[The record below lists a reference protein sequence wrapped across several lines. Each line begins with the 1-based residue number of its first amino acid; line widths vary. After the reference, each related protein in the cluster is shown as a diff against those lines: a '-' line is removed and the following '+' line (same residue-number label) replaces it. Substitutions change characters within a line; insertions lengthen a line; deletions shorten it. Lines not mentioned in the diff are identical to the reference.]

1 MIQVEQTVICMISLG
16 CPKNLV
22 DSEMMIGKLKAA
34 GFQVG
39 TEPECADVIVVNTC
53 GFIDSAKEEA
63 IETILQMAE
72 YKKQRCK
79 ALIVT
84 GCLAQRYAKDMLQ
97 EMPEVDFVLGTGSYG
112 DIVFAVKSV
121 LRQSDCHMMC
131 AKLGDIS
138 YLNEERVVSTSKSYA
153 YLKIAEGC
161 DNRCAYCIIPFL
173 RGPYH
178 SRAKEDILKEANFLV
193 KEGYKEIILV
203 AQDTT
208 RYGTDLCGK
217 PMLSQL
223 LREICTIPGDFRVRI
238 LYSYPDEITDELV
251 EVMATSDKI
260 CHYMDI
266 PVQHGSDPV
275 LKAMGRRSLSGEIK
289 ERVAALRSR
298 IPDLYVRTSL
308 IVGFPGETEA
318 DYEVLKEFVKEM
330 RFDRLGVF
338 EYSKEDG
345 TKAAKMPGQ
354 ILQRVK
360 KSRRNGIM
368 KIQQQISKEMNEKR
382 LGKVYTVI
390 VEGISDDGIF
400 YYGRTFAEAP
410 DIDGLVYFTAQEE
423 LQLGDTVRVKIL
435 NVEEYDLIGEQVDEL
450 TE

>member
-1 MIQVEQTVICMISLG
+1 MVQLEQTVICMISLG

-22 DSEMMIGKLKAA
+22 DSELMIGKLKAA
-34 GFQVG
+34 GFQIS
-39 TEPECADVIVVNTC
+39 TEPDQADVIVVNTC

-63 IETILQMAE
+63 IQTILQMAE
-72 YKKQRCK
+72 YKKNRCK

-84 GCLAQRYAKDMLQ
+84 GCLAQRYAKDMLE

-112 DIVFAVKSV
+112 DIVFAVKSA
-121 LRQSDCHMMC
+121 LQQGDCNMLC
-131 AKLGDIS
+131 AKLDAIE
-138 YLNEERVVSTSKSYA
+138 YLNGERVVSTSKSYA

-173 RGPYH
+173 RGPYR
-178 SRAKEDILKEANFLV
+178 SRAKEDVLKEAASLI
-193 KEGYKEIILV
+193 KAGYKEIILV

-217 PMLSQL
+217 PMLAQL
-223 LREICTIPGDFRVRI
+223 LREICAMPGDFRIRI

-251 EVMATSDKI
+251 DVIATEDKI
-260 CHYMDI
+260 CNYMDI
-266 PVQHGSDPV
+266 PVQHGSDAV
-275 LKAMGRRSLSGEIK
+275 LEAMGRRSLSGQIK
-289 ERVAALRSR
+289 ERIAKLRSK

-308 IVGFPGETEA
+308 IVGFPGETQE
-318 DYEVLKEFVKEM
+318 DYEILQEFVKEV

-338 EYSKEDG
+338 EYSKEEG
-345 TKAAKMPGQ
+345 TKAAKMSGQ
-354 ILQRVK
+354 IPQKVK
-360 KSRRNGIM
+360 RSRRNGIM
-368 KIQQQISKEMNEKR
+368 KIQQAISKEMNENR

-390 VEGISDDGIF
+390 VEGVSDDGIF

-410 DIDGLVYFTAQEE
+410 DIDGLVYFTAQDA
-423 LQLGDTVRVKIL
+423 LQLGDAVSVKIL

>member
-1 MIQVEQTVICMISLG
+1 MIQAEQTVICMISLG

-39 TEPECADVIVVNTC
+39 TNPADADVIVVNTC
-53 GFIDSAKEEA
+53 GFINSAKEEA
-63 IETILQMAE
+63 IETILEMAE
-72 YKKQRCK
+72 YKKERCK

-84 GCLAQRYAKDMLQ
+84 GCLAQRYTKDILQ

-121 LRQSDCHMMC
+121 FEKSACHMLRE
-131 AKLGDIS
+131 KLGDIS
-138 YLNEERVVSTSKSYA
+138 YLNGERVVSTPKSYA

-161 DNRCAYCIIPFL
+161 DNRCTYCIIPFL
-173 RGPYH
+173 RGPYR
-178 SRAKEDILKEANFLV
+178 SREMEEVIKEANSLV

-217 PMLSQL
+217 PMLAQL
-223 LREICTIPGDFRVRI
+223 LREICAIPGEFRVRMM
-238 LYSYPDEITDELV
+238 YSYPDEITDELV
-251 EVMATSDKI
+251 EVMVNNPKV

-266 PVQHGSDPV
+266 PVQHGSDAV
-275 LKAMGRRSLSGEIK
+275 LTAMGRRSLSGQIK
-289 ERVAALRSR
+289 ERIAFLRR
-298 IPDLYVRTSL
+298 HIPDLYVRTSL
-308 IVGFPGETEA
+308 IVGFPGETQE
-318 DYEVLKEFVKEM
+318 DYEILKAFVKEVK
-330 RFDRLGVF
+330 FDRLGVF
-338 EYSKEDG
+338 EYSREEG

-354 ILQRVK
+354 ILKRVK
-360 KSRRNGIM
+360 QSRRNGIM
-368 KIQQQISKEMNEKR
+368 KIQQKISKEMNEKR

-410 DIDGLVYFTAQEE
+410 DVDGVVYFTAQDA
-423 LQLGDTVRVKIL
+423 LQLGDMVQVKIL
-435 NVEEYDLIGEQVDEL
+435 NVEEYDLIGEQVDEF